1 MRTKHFSFALPGT
14 PQPPAPEVTT
24 TPPAAATETATS
36 GPDWK
41 KSVVDLKDI
50 LNSKPAAE
58 EIKPTPP
65 PAPEATPGT
74 ETETTATTTTEQKP
88 TGSATFEQG
97 FDSFKETAGK
107 KLAEFVENPE
117 DFAKMM
123 VKFGNMG
130 RIILLPSLYTNL
142 MFPAEERKDLS
153 AMLKKRIE
161 AEKQNKQPDF
171 NNYEKRLLDK
181 YTQLEKAKMQISY
194 TEEEI
199 TWLAKIV
206 AKRIKDVTVVAWME
220 KYDWAIALGYLEFK
234 HASTVLTAKVED
246 FATKR
251 MMQ

>member
-1 MRTKHFSFALPGT
+1 MRTKQFSFALPGS

-24 TPPAAATETATS
+24 APPPPAPETTTTDK
-36 GPDWK
+36 PDWK
-41 KSVVDLKDI
+41 NSVVDLKDI
-50 LNSKPAAE
+50 LNSKPEPEAVKQPAPAAE
-58 EIKPTPP
+58 P
-65 PAPEATPGT
+65 TPGT
-74 ETETTATTTTEQKP
+74 GAETKETSQQTNP
-88 TGSATFEQG
+88 GSATFEAG
-97 FDSFKETAGK
+97 FDNFKETAGK

-142 MFPAEERKDLS
+142 MFPAEERKDLG

-206 AKRIKDVTVVAWME
+206 AKRIKDITIVAWME